1 MKSNLQIFKYC
12 LVLFLGWRVALIL
25 ITILG
30 IQFFPNNINFDYW
43 LRWANW
49 DGGHFRG
56 IAENNYLPQQTVFF
70 PLYPML
76 IKFLMFFNISSLWG
90 GLIISNI
97 SAIFSLFFLYKLAG
111 KKAIFA
117 LLIFPTSFYLGA
129 VYSESLFLAVTLA
142 SFYFARKKSWGLSS
156 IFAGLSVA
164 TRLVGLATILAIFV
178 EYLLTN
184 KKIFTRKLFYIF
196 SALLPFWIY
205 IIYLKFKFNNSLIFL
220 TSEGNWNRALTY
232 PWVALQNIS
241 SSTDLLFFA
250 VGIISL
256 FIIFQKLKKSYFVF
270 SLVAFLIPLFSGTLL
285 SLPRFLL
292 VIFPIFILFS
302 KVENETAQ
310 KFGGFISILL
320 LSLYTILFIAGFW
333 IS

>member
-1 MKSNLQIFKYC
+1 MAL
-12 LVLFLGWRVALIL
+12 LF
-25 ITILG
+25 IT
-30 IQFFPNNINFDYW
+30 FFGLSTFPSPTDLDYW
-43 LRWANW
+43 IRWANW

-56 IAENNYLPQQTVFF
+56 IAENGYLPEQSVFF

-76 IKFLMFFNISSLWG
+76 IKFLMFFNIPSFWG

-97 SAIFSLFFLYKLAG
+97 ATILSLFFLYKLAG
-111 KKAIFA
+111 KKAVFA
-117 LLIFPTSFYLGA
+117 LLIFPTSFFLGA

-142 SFYFARKKSWGLSS
+142 SFYFAQKKAWGLSS
-156 IFAGLSVA
+156 IFVSLSIA
-164 TRLVGLATILAIFV
+164 TRLVGLATILAILA

-196 SALLPFWIY
+196 SALLPFWFY

-232 PWVALQNIS
+232 PWVALQNIF
-241 SSTDLLFFA
+241 SSTELLFFA

-302 KVENETAQ
+302 KVENETVQ
-310 KFGGFISILL
+310 KFGSFISILL
-320 LSLYTILFIAGFW
+320 LSLYTFLFIMGFW
-333 IS
+333 VA